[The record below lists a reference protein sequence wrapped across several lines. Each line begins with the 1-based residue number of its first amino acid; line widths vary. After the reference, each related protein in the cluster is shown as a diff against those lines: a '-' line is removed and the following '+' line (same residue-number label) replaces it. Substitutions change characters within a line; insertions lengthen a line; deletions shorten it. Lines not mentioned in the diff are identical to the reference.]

1 MKKRIVGIGTAMAI
15 ILAIALVSPVSAAH
29 YHMDV
34 TTDHTRWTID
44 RSTLPVSFELSGT
57 VTGNGTMIQDH
68 DLALAGVRKNSLIY
82 THPGEVTTC
91 EDLDVKSTLL
101 DPVKITT
108 TVIGKK
114 VTVNIKEAWPTS
126 LIDEIDLS
134 YRGEGITSRETYG
147 NNYDVVCSKFKA
159 TELKKVSKCNATLIR
174 ADITAVI
181 KPGSVT
187 EHLGFVR
194 GTDYQLKATSD
205 KFSHLG
211 YKYVKDKKVLVSGSE
226 TYLGD
231 YSLETRIKMVAFEPE
246 KLEDE
251 SEGWLPCPWGE
262 PLSGRIGAP

>member
-15 ILAIALVSPVSAAH
+15 IIAIALVSPVSAAH

-44 RSTLPVSFELSGT
+44 RSTLPVSFEMSGM

-68 DLALAGVRKNSLIY
+68 DIALAGVSKNSLIY
-82 THPGEVTTC
+82 TRPGEVTMC
-91 EDLDVKSTLL
+91 EDLDVKSTIV

-108 TVIGKK
+108 TVIGKN

-147 NNYDVVCSKFKA
+147 NNYDVVCSKFRA
-159 TELKKVSKCNATLIR
+159 TELEKESKCNATLIR

-226 TYLGD
+226 TYLGT
-231 YSLETRIKMVAFEPE
+231 YSLETVIKMVAFEPE
-246 KLEDE
+246 KPEEE